1 MKTVINFMKASEIT
15 ICGHKFHFG
24 CRFSFSDIAR
34 GSYSLESTIIYGGA
48 IIPLDDVS
56 LKKHVGKF
64 LVKDF
69 VEDYCKKNIINK
81 DIMYIIDYLIK
92 NLSSFKFIKL
102 NTSSSRC

>member
-1 MKTVINFMKASEIT
+1 MP
-15 ICGHKFHFG
+15 G
-24 CRFSFSDIAR
+24 FSFSDIAR

-69 VEDYCKKNIINK
+69 VEDYCKKI
-81 DIMYIIDYLIK
+81 
-92 NLSSFKFIKL
+92 
-102 NTSSSRC
+102 

>member
-1 MKTVINFMKASEIT
+1 MWTQISFWMPL
-15 ICGHKFHFG
+15 F
-24 CRFSFSDIAR
+24 FSDIAR

-69 VEDYCKKNIINK
+69 V
-81 DIMYIIDYLIK
+81 
-92 NLSSFKFIKL
+92 
-102 NTSSSRC
+102 